1 MSFRT
6 RSFRRGAFTLI
17 ELLVVVAIIAILLS
31 ILLPSLQEARAQAR
45 QLISV
50 TNERTQGQAAAFYAE
65 DSAGWIPSGII
76 SNLAPSGAGYDPAN
90 YEEYALWS
98 VALLPY
104 LNYDG
109 YLIDDKGEHKEWPV
123 EELFGVNTPTGR
135 SKKPEINIAL
145 RATPAFQCPDHPAPG
160 SSVDYVANG
169 MPIPMRP
176 QNAAGDLEASDESAG
191 VPVGSG
197 VWYYGGRREAELL
210 ASASPAD
217 LVYVT
222 EVNSNLWENKREFS
236 ADPLFNTFF
245 LATHLPF
252 AGAPRIANDQ
262 RHPGGLNCLFFDGH
276 VSTIPLQTLD
286 IGWPNPVEL
295 RIRFFSTPELLYE
308 DG

>member
-145 RATPAFQCPDHPAPG
+145 RA
-160 SSVDYVANG
+160 
-169 MPIPMRP
+169 
-176 QNAAGDLEASDESAG
+176 AGDLEASDESAG